1 MKDLGRVFGCVEG
14 GFSVANIGWTFCVK
28 RIIFFLGSVCE
39 FVL

>member
-28 RIIFFLGSVCE
+28 QMYSFLFRIRL
-39 FVL
+39 